1 MSSPDTTAPGD
12 PGTAAPDFTLAVAGS
27 DGATASPLAAHR
39 GREAVV
45 LYFVRAF
52 T

>member
-1 MSSPDTTAPGD
+1 MSSPDATAAGD
-12 PGTAAPDFTLAVAGS
+12 VGTPAPDFTLAVAGS
-27 DGATASPLAAHR
+27 DGVTTSPLAAHR